1 MTQGR
6 AIAFTAQ
13 DRIELVDIR
22 LPPPRAGEV
31 LVETE
36 LTAISQGTDRAMVG
50 GTYGGVG
57 ERYPFIYG
65 YSRVG
70 RVTAV
75 GADVRELAA
84 GDRVFVGMAGTR
96 LDPADGFGEQGGSYT
111 SHGVVD
117 ESEVVKLPN
126 DVDSR
131 AASIGAIAAIAYQG
145 VVSSD
150 VRAGSRVLIAGLGA
164 VGQFS
169 AIFCGLRG
177 AQVWGMDPVASRREL
192 ARRLSG
198 AVPVD
203 PSSEEVGERIEA
215 TAWGTRPWRG
225 RNARPRSRYEQGRWA
240 QAGGPLDVVIDATG
254 RDDALDAY
262 VQLLARE
269 GCLCLQGYYATPLT
283 LDFHAAHLKRL
294 AIRCPGGLDLVD
306 YETVLRLTAGRD
318 TAAMVALEIPVED
331 APSALHNLL
340 FRPPA
345 DVVSA
350 VVRWLPEQGAA

>member
-1 MTQGR
+1 MTRGR

-13 DRIELVDIR
+13 DRIELVEIGV
-22 LPPPRAGEV
+22 PAPRDGEV

-36 LTAISQGTDRAMVG
+36 LTAISQGTDRAMVA
-50 GTYGGVG
+50 GTYGGVRD
-57 ERYPFIYG
+57 RYPFIYG

-70 RVTAV
+70 RVSAV
-75 GADVRELAA
+75 GAGVTRVSA

-117 ESEVVKLPN
+117 QSEVVKLP
-126 DVDSR
+126 DAVDSQT
-131 AASIGAIAAIAYQG
+131 ASVGAIAAIAYQG

-150 VRAGSRVLIAGLGA
+150 VRPGSRVLVAGLGA

-169 AIFCGLRG
+169 ALLACLRG

-192 ARRLSG
+192 AARLSG
-198 AVPVD
+198 AIPID
-203 PSSEEVGERIEA
+203 PAAGAVAERIES
-215 TAWGTRPWRG
+215 TAWGSRPWRG
-225 RNARPRSRYEQGRWA
+225 RNARPRSRYEQGRWE
-240 QAGGPLDVVIDATG
+240 QAGGPLDVVVDATG
-254 RDDALDAY
+254 RGDALEAY
-262 VQLLARE
+262 VPLLTRE

-306 YETVLRLTAGRD
+306 YETVLRLTARSD
-318 TAAMVALEIPVED
+318 TRALVGLEIPVDD
-331 APSALHNLL
+331 APGALHELL

-345 DVVSA
+345 GVVAA
-350 VVRWLPEQGAA
+350 VVRWLPGEPSR